1 MNLRCFLCL
10 SFFVW
15 CVPAIGQIPDY
26 GDLPESLYPTKFSQN
41 GARHYL
47 HPDLYLGAVPP
58 DGEFDGLASSNAIGD
73 DGDQVDDEDGIQVA
87 SLRITAGL
95 RFTLP
100 VKCTNLLAG
109 EASLKGFADWNQDGD
124 FDDTG
129 EISVIAVASG
139 TAGDIRPLRFDVP
152 ASAVTTTPTALRLRL
167 SSVPNLPV
175 DGDAPDGEVED
186 FFIQVHPPGTFFDF
200 GDLPDAV
207 SGTASGNFQT
217 TNPPDYQTRAAD
229 GGPSHA
235 IVPGLF
241 IHSGNGSVLPPLD
254 AELDGIP
261 SPQAVGDNE
270 DQDNDEEGL
279 TYSARR
285 QTFIPDGSDSR
296 IEVDLECVL
305 PVRNETLKD
314 AWLVGFIDLN
324 GDGDFSDT
332 SEQCAPV
339 LVTSQM
345 WDQSP
350 QMLFSFVIFP
360 LTPSPINCNFATRF
374 RISTDGPLGPNGPA
388 SDGEVVDHLISFPLQ
403 YSSPDLATNMDFGD
417 HDSSKYH
424 TNRAQNGPRHFIG
437 KPMGFGASSPDGE
450 EDAAVGLPGMG
461 DDQTTGDDED
471 GFDSSAHVAVADMP
485 FTLTLPCFNL
495 STDVAYVLAF
505 VDWNDDGDFGDA
517 GESSFPVSINPFT
530 SGTTVSITM
539 FPGSGTITAA
549 GTRAIRIRMSSVGDM
564 GPTGAAPD
572 GEVEDHFLKVVTGL
586 DFGDLPSPY
595 ATTTAANGAR
605 HVGSPDI
612 FLGNVAP
619 DLSQDVSPGPS
630 TADAD
635 DADGLDDEDS
645 IRISTLYPVRGSYFT
660 VPVSVTNFGNVPG
673 RVFGFIDWNAD
684 GDFDD
689 TDETVSDDV
698 WASTGPSMN
707 WLHFRAPE
715 TASTT
720 NPVAFR
726 IRIST
731 VEELSATGL
740 APDGEVEDY
749 LLTVLESGLDFGDL
763 PDSIAGTAPGVH
775 GSAAPPDY
783 QTTLADNGP
792 SHVLRPGLA
801 LIDDG
806 PGYYTSSEAFFVDAE
821 PDAFVSSDGT
831 GDDWNGTADE
841 WSYDVTGRIEPEMI
855 DGIHS
860 SYRITLGPRPDTLNT
875 TDESA
880 YLSGFID
887 WNHDGDFIDPG
898 ESETIVID
906 AGSENPQPSPLSWS
920 RVIEGPLPPLY
931 QATHAIRLRLTTQG
945 PVGPSGPALDGEVSD
960 DVLEMSISTESIVVD
975 PLSMDYGDL
984 PDTYR
989 TLWENQ
995 GARHVITPGLHI
1007 GATAPDGETHG
1018 NPSSSA
1024 DGDDASGSADED
1036 LLDSA
1041 GNHAYAGNLFSLSV
1055 LVANTRSE
1063 TAYLHGFADWN
1074 LDGDFLDEG
1083 ESSVSTVASG
1093 PMPTTI
1099 PIVFTIPPSETP
1111 SAQVPVRLRLSHQS
1125 ALASFGRADSGE
1137 VEDHFITVRGGWD
1150 FGDLPDAQSGTSPGL
1165 VVDLST
1171 VSQADYRTRLAD
1183 DGARHRMNPRLL
1195 LFNDGDLDGVHVDGE
1210 SDGQPSNDADGDN
1223 GAGDDDEQVLLT
1235 ALTRVTATVPAPPYE
1250 HMQVQ
1255 YDLLASVA
1263 VKNDNPTHAYLHG
1276 FLDANNDGDFTDP
1289 GEFISQAVPPTA
1301 TFATQSLTFTPS
1313 VTLTKPITSRTIR
1326 IPLRLRLSSLPA
1338 LGPDGPAPDGEV
1350 EDYMVQLSFTCPQWW
1365 PRTVDEGLPIE
1376 LFADRGGSYRLSV
1389 AKILGSGASSTIG
1402 FNWSLGPQLQIQ
1414 GPSPLLSPG
1423 HLQTLPM
1430 GVFSYSLI
1438 GSHGSNSHFGHH
1450 GFIRIADLSDF
1461 RNAMAQDGLIG
1472 EFAAPDGDQDSDGL
1486 SNYDEFAFGTSPT
1499 THSPPPQMIVKIME
1513 HASGASHLTG
1523 FYLRRAGGVST
1534 GTDYQTMEVV
1544 YRPQGSMDLATWTAA
1559 LVATVPT
1566 PDLPASPPGYEWGA
1580 VRLDSD
1586 VDTAPRGMVRLS
1598 VSPP

>member
-1 MNLRCFLCL
+1 MCSLFGATA
-10 SFFVW
+10 
-15 CVPAIGQIPDY
+15 PGQTPDY
-26 GDLPESLYPTKFSQN
+26 GDLPESLYPTRFTQN

-47 HPDLYLGAVPP
+47 HPDLYLGAAPP
-58 DGEFDGLASSNAIGD
+58 DGEFDGLASSNALGD
-73 DGDQVDDEDGIQVA
+73 DGDQSDDEDGIQA
-87 SLRITAGL
+87 SSLRITAGL

-100 VKCTNLLAG
+100 VKCTNLLVGA
-109 EASLKGFADWNQDGD
+109 ASLTGFADWNQDGD
-124 FDDTG
+124 FADAG
-129 EISVIAVASG
+129 ERSEFVVESG
-139 TAGDIRPLRFDVP
+139 TSGDIRPLRFDVP
-152 ASAVTTTPTALRLRL
+152 ASAVTSTPTALRLRL
-167 SSVPNLPV
+167 SSVPNLPA

-186 FFIQVHPPGTFFDF
+186 FFIQVHPPGTFLDF

-207 SGTASGNFQT
+207 GGTASGSFLT
-217 TNPPDYQTRAAD
+217 PSPPDYQTRAAD

-241 IHSGNGSVLPPLD
+241 IHSGNGSGVPPLD
-254 AELDGIP
+254 AEPDGIP

-279 TYSARR
+279 TYSIYR
-285 QTFIPDGSDSR
+285 QTFIPDGSESR
-296 IEVDLECVL
+296 IEVDLDCVL
-305 PVRNETLKD
+305 PVRNETLED
-314 AWLVGFIDLN
+314 AWLVGFVDLN
-324 GDGDFSDT
+324 GDGDFSDAN
-332 SEQCAPV
+332 EQSAPV

-345 WDQSP
+345 WDQFP
-350 QMLFSFVIFP
+350 KVRFSFEISP
-360 LTPSPINCNFATRF
+360 LGSSPIDCKFAARF

-417 HDSSKYH
+417 HDPSKYP

-437 KPMGFGASSPDGE
+437 KPMGFGASGPDGE
-450 EDAAVGLPGMG
+450 EDAAAGLPAMG

-495 STDVAYVLAF
+495 SNELAYVLAL

-517 GESSFPVSINPFT
+517 GESSFPVSVDPLT
-530 SGTTVSITM
+530 SGSTVTVTM
-539 FPGSGTITAA
+539 APGSGTITTA
-549 GTRAIRIRMSSVGDM
+549 GTRAMRIRMSSVENM
-564 GPTGAAPD
+564 GPTGPAPD
-572 GEVEDHFLKVVTGL
+572 GEVEDHFLNVVPGL

-605 HVGSPDI
+605 HVVSPDF

-619 DLSQDVSPGPS
+619 DLSQDASPGPS

-645 IRISTLYPVRGSYFT
+645 IRISTLYPVRGNYFT
-660 VPVSVTNFGNVPG
+660 VPVSVTNFGNLPG
-673 RVFGFIDWNAD
+673 RLFGFIDWNAD

-689 TDETVSDDV
+689 ADETASDDV

-715 TASTT
+715 TAATT

-731 VEELSATGL
+731 AEELSATGL

-763 PDSIAGTAPGVH
+763 PDSIAGSAPGVH

-792 SHVLRPGLA
+792 RHVLRPGLA
-801 LIDDG
+801 LIDSG
-806 PGYYTSSEAFFVDAE
+806 PGYGMDWEASFVDAE
-821 PDAFVSSDGT
+821 PDAFVSPYGT

-841 WSYDVTGRIEPEMI
+841 WSYDIIGRIDPEVI

-860 SYRITLGPRPDTLNT
+860 SYRVTVGPSPYTLNT

-906 AGSENPQPSPLSWS
+906 AGSEYPQASPLSWS
-920 RVIEGPLPPLY
+920 RVIEGPLPALY

-945 PVGPSGPALDGEVSD
+945 PVEPVGPALDGEVSD
-960 DVLEMSISTESIVVD
+960 DLLEVSIATESIVVD

-989 TLWENQ
+989 TIWENQ

-1007 GATAPDGETHG
+1007 GATAPDGEKHG
-1018 NPSSSA
+1018 SPSPSA
-1024 DGDDASGSADED
+1024 DGDDASGIADED
-1036 LLDSA
+1036 MLESA
-1041 GNHAYAGNLFSLSV
+1041 GNHAYAGNLFSLPV
-1055 LVANTRSE
+1055 VVTNALSE

-1083 ESSVSTVASG
+1083 ESSISTVASG
-1093 PMPTTI
+1093 SVSASI

-1111 SAQVPVRLRLSHQS
+1111 IAQVPVRLRLSHQP
-1125 ALASFGRADSGE
+1125 ALASFGRANSGE

-1150 FGDLPDAQSGTSPGL
+1150 FGDLPDAQTGTSPGL
-1165 VVDLST
+1165 VADLST
-1171 VSQADYRTRLAD
+1171 VTQADYRTRLAD
-1183 DGARHRMNPRLL
+1183 DGARHRMSPRLL
-1195 LFNDGDLDGVHVDGE
+1195 LINDGDPDGVRVDGE

-1235 ALTRVTATVPAPPYE
+1235 MLTRVAATPPAPPYE
-1250 HMQVQ
+1250 HMHVQ

-1263 VKNDNPTHAYLHG
+1263 VKNDNPTPAYLHG
-1276 FLDANNDGDFTDP
+1276 FLDANNDGDFADP

-1313 VTLTKPITSRTIR
+1313 VTLIKPITSRTIR

-1338 LGPDGPAPDGEV
+1338 LGPSGPAPDGEV
-1350 EDYMVQLSFTCPQWW
+1350 EDYMVQLSFVCPQWW
-1365 PRTVDEGLPIE
+1365 PRTVDEGLE
-1376 LFADRGGSYRLSV
+1376 VDLFADRGGSYRLS
-1389 AKILGSGASSTIG
+1389 AARILGSGVSSSTA
-1402 FNWSLGPQLQIQ
+1402 FNWSFGPQLQIQ
-1414 GPSPLLSPG
+1414 GSTPLLSPSN
-1423 HLQTLPM
+1423 LQTIPM
-1430 GVFSYSLI
+1430 GISSFSLT
-1438 GSHGSNSHFGHH
+1438 GSHGSNSHFAHH
-1450 GFIRIADLSDF
+1450 GFIRLADLPDF

-1472 EFAAPDGDQDSDGL
+1472 ESAAPDGDEDGDGL

-1499 THSPPPQMIVKIME
+1499 THSAPPQMIVRIME
-1513 HASGASHLTG
+1513 HTPGVSHLTG
-1523 FYLRRAGGVST
+1523 FYLRRAGGVSG

-1544 YRPQGSMDLATWTAA
+1544 YRPRGSMDLTTWTAA

-1566 PDLPASPPGYEWGA
+1566 PDLPTSPPGYEWGA

-1586 VDTAPRGMVRLS
+1586 VETAPRGMLRLS